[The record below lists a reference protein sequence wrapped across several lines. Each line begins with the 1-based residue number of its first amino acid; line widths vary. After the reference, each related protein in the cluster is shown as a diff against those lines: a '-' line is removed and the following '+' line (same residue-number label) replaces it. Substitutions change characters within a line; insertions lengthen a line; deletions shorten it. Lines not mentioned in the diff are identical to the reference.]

1 VNQFAGQWQLD
12 PQVDFLNH
20 GSFGACPRV
29 VLEEQ
34 SRWRARLELEPVRFM
49 MHELEPA
56 LDVAR
61 AAVAGLVGAD
71 PEDLAF
77 VTNATTGVNTVLAS
91 FDFRPGDEVLVT
103 DHGYGAC
110 TNAAW
115 YWTARAG
122 ARVATA
128 RVNVPVT
135 YPEQVVQEVLA
146 AVTPRTRLAL
156 IDHVTSATG
165 LVLPVERLVSE
176 LRARGVKTLIDGAHA
191 PGMLPLDL
199 AKLGADYYTANLHK
213 WCCTPKGSAI
223 LVAGPEQ
230 RATLRPLVI
239 SHGAAQLR
247 KDRSRFRLEFDYCGT
262 TDPSAVLAAPRAIA
276 FLNELLPG
284 GLPALMAHNRALA
297 LEARSRL
304 LDVLGGPPLC
314 PESMLGSLATV
325 FLPDAPQ
332 PEAFSGS
339 PFTEPLYSELVKRRF
354 QLLALH
360 WPERPRRVLR
370 VTAQIYNE
378 PAQYARL
385 ATVLQELVR

>member
-1 VNQFAGQWQLD
+1 VNQFAGQWLLD
-12 PQVDFLNH
+12 PEVDFLNH

-34 SRWRARLELEPVRFM
+34 SRFRSRLEQEPVRFM

-61 AAVAGLVGAD
+61 SAVARLVGAD

-77 VTNATTGVNTVLAS
+77 VSNATTGVNTVLAS

-110 TNAAW
+110 TNAAR

-122 ARVATA
+122 ASVTT
-128 RVNVPVT
+128 VPVSVPVT
-135 YPEQVVQEVLA
+135 DPEHVVQAVLA

-156 IDHVTSATG
+156 VDHVTSATG
-165 LVLPVERLVSE
+165 LVLPVERLVRE
-176 LRARGVKTLIDGAHA
+176 LRARGVKSLVDGAHA
-191 PGMLPLDL
+191 PGMLLLDL
-199 AKLGADYYTANLHK
+199 RQLGADYYAANLHK

-230 RATLRPLVI
+230 RETLRPLVI

-247 KDRSRFRLEFDYCGT
+247 RDRSRFRLEFDYCGT
-262 TDPSAVLAAPRAIA
+262 TDPSAVLAAPRAIE
-276 FLNELLPG
+276 FLSGLLPG

-297 LEARSRL
+297 IQARSRL
-304 LDVLGGPPLC
+304 LDVLGGPPIC

-325 FLPDAPQ
+325 LLPDAPQ
-332 PEAFSGS
+332 PDAFAGS
-339 PFTEPLYSELVKRRF
+339 PFPEPLYSELVKRRF
-354 QLLALH
+354 QVFTLH

-370 VTAQIYNE
+370 ITAQIYNE
-378 PAQYARL
+378 PAQYERL
-385 ATVLQELVR
+385 ATVLGELVR